1 MLPRPCLAL
10 IVALACVP
18 PAWAGL
24 DKEGSSQRP
33 GLFFAWLA
41 PDGGPVW
48 AHFENPA
55 HLQQLVRHCHTGAPV
70 FALQAGTRYQC
81 KAELPPKSAGQEE
94 PYAAG
99 MTVQGPV
106 PQSDTRQYRLFS
118 LTPPRTPQWL
128 VAKPDAEQLGAL
140 RSFVQSDDRRFGAL
154 RRQLQWGAARTIQQ
168 PQGARTTVVVP
179 GRVVRDPDAFY
190 GAQRHHVFVRGGSG
204 SGGYAYMGEVPG
216 KPDSYVDIDGN
227 DLPGLVVSEGCDGW
241 CVSLW
246 SLAGGLRQVARFGGH

>member
-1 MLPRPCLAL
+1 MLSRQCLAL

-18 PAWAGL
+18 LAWAGEE
-24 DKEGSSQRP
+24 KEGSSQRP
-33 GLFFAWLA
+33 GLFFAWLS
-41 PDGGPVW
+41 PDDGPVW

-55 HLQQLVRHCHTGAPV
+55 HLQQLVRHCNARTPV
-70 FALQAGTRYQC
+70 FALQSGTRYQC

-94 PYAAG
+94 PYAAAL
-99 MTVQGPV
+99 TVQGPR
-106 PQSDTRQYRLFS
+106 PQTDNPQYRLFA

-140 RSFVQSDDRRFGAL
+140 QSFLKSDNRQFGAL
-154 RRQLQWGAARTIQQ
+154 RRQLKWNAARLVRQ

-179 GRVVRDPDAFY
+179 GRVVRNREAFY
-190 GAQRHHVFVRGGSG
+190 DAQRHHVFVRGDA
-204 SGGYAYMGEVPG
+204 GYAYLGEVPG

>member
-1 MLPRPCLAL
+1 MLPRQCLAL
-10 IVALACVP
+10 IVALVCVP
-18 PAWAGL
+18 PAWAGM

-33 GLFFAWLA
+33 GLFFAWLS
-41 PDGGPVW
+41 PDDGPVW

-70 FALQAGTRYQC
+70 FALQSGTRYQC

-106 PQSDTRQYRLFS
+106 PQSDTRQYRLF
-118 LTPPRTPQWL
+118 
-128 VAKPDAEQLGAL
+128 
-140 RSFVQSDDRRFGAL
+140 VQSDDRRFGAL
-154 RRQLQWGAARTIQQ
+154 RRQLQWGAARTVQQ

-179 GRVVRDPDAFY
+179 GKVVRDPNAFY
-190 GAQRHHVFVRGGSG
+190 EAQRHHVFVRGGSG

-246 SLAGGLRQVARFGGH
+246 GLTGGLRQVARFGGH

>member
-1 MLPRPCLAL
+1 MQGARPQT
-10 IVALACVP
+10 
-18 PAWAGL
+18 
-24 DKEGSSQRP
+24 D
-33 GLFFAWLA
+33 
-41 PDGGPVW
+41 
-48 AHFENPA
+48 NP
-55 HLQQLVRHCHTGAPV
+55 
-70 FALQAGTRYQC
+70 
-81 KAELPPKSAGQEE
+81 
-94 PYAAG
+94 
-99 MTVQGPV
+99 
-106 PQSDTRQYRLFS
+106 QYRLFA

-190 GAQRHHVFVRGGSG
+190 GAQRHHVFVRGS
-204 SGGYAYMGEVPG
+204 SGYAYMGEVPG

>member
-1 MLPRPCLAL
+1 MQGARPQT
-10 IVALACVP
+10 
-18 PAWAGL
+18 
-24 DKEGSSQRP
+24 D
-33 GLFFAWLA
+33 
-41 PDGGPVW
+41 
-48 AHFENPA
+48 NP
-55 HLQQLVRHCHTGAPV
+55 
-70 FALQAGTRYQC
+70 
-81 KAELPPKSAGQEE
+81 
-94 PYAAG
+94 
-99 MTVQGPV
+99 
-106 PQSDTRQYRLFS
+106 QYRLFA

-140 RSFVQSDDRRFGAL
+140 QSFVQADDRRFGAL
-154 RRQLQWGAARTIQQ
+154 RRQLQWGAARTVQQ

-190 GAQRHHVFVRGGSG
+190 GAQRHHVFVRGGGSG